1 MKTLI
6 NESYFGRVDFFEE
19 VKEFPEGYQIWS
31 IGRHNFKHEGYIPLC
46 EADNDFRVNMRT
58 LKTLNVGDEQLALL
72 LLKKAIKSEVDKTA
86 FNKICKNYEQH

>member
-1 MKTLI
+1 M
-6 NESYFGRVDFFEE
+6 N
-19 VKEFPEGYQIWS
+19 WS

-72 LLKKAIKSEVDKTA
+72 LLKKTIKSEVDKTA